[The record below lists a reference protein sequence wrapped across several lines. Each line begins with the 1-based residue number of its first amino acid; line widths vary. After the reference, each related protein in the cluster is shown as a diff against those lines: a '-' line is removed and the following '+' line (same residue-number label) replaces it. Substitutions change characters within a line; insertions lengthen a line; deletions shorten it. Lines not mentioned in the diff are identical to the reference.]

1 MMRFQSYFNTALLLI
16 GHYSGA
22 EPFAHYTKKYFS
34 QHKKHGSNDRK
45 QIVQLCYSYFRLG
58 HSLPEE
64 TPSQRLTMAIF
75 LMQPVPDNWQ
85 FLFKDTWPENWHPSL
100 EARLHFIQKQYP
112 AFAADTLFPW
122 MALVSESV
130 EKTSFGLSHLLQP
143 NLFLRIRPGREKQV
157 LQKLETASL
166 PYERIGMSCL
176 SLPNASKVAA
186 LLTLNREVV
195 IQDYSSQRIAELLSL
210 VSVPLNRPLTVW
222 DCCAASGGKS
232 ILAVDTLQKVQLTVS
247 DIRPSILQ
255 NLKQR
260 FTEAGVSAHQAFT
273 ANLSLPLS
281 AKEIPG
287 QGFDLVICD
296 APCSG
301 SGTWGRTPEQLCFFE
316 ERKIGEYA
324 SLQQKILKQ
333 VIPAVTNGG
342 YLLYITCSVFTQENE
357 DIAQWVTRH
366 NPEMVMVKKE
376 LLKGYDRKADTL
388 FAVLLKKEASLA
400 DYQ

>member
-16 GHYSGA
+16 GQYTGT
-22 EPFAHYTKKYFS
+22 EPFANYTKKYFA

-45 QIVQLCYSYFRLG
+45 QIVQLCYGYFRLG
-58 HSLPEE
+58 HSFPEE
-64 TPSQRLTMAIF
+64 TPAQRLTIAIF
-75 LMQPVPDNWQ
+75 LMQPVPGNWL
-85 FLFKDTWPENWHPSL
+85 FLFKDAWLENWLPSL
-100 EARLHFIQKQYP
+100 DVRIAFIQKQY
-112 AFAADTLFPW
+112 ASFAADSLFPW
-122 MALVSESV
+122 MALVGESV
-130 EKTSFGLSHLLQP
+130 EKTSFGLSHLIQP
-143 NLFLRIRPGREKQV
+143 NLFLRIRPNREKQV
-157 LQKLETASL
+157 LQKLEAASFS
-166 PYERIGMSCL
+166 YEREGLACL
-176 SLPNASKVAA
+176 SLPNASKVEAI
-186 LLTLNREVV
+186 LTLNRDVV
-195 IQDYSSQRIAELLSL
+195 IQDYSSQRITELLSL
-210 VSVPLNRPLTVW
+210 VGLPLHRTLSVW

-260 FTEAGVSAHQAFT
+260 FTEAGVSAHKAFT

-296 APCSG
+296 APCTG

-366 NPEMVMVKKE
+366 HPEMVMVKKE

-388 FAVLLKKEASLA
+388 FAVLFNKVI
-400 DYQ
+400 